1 MNLVSGLKGENM
13 SKIRI
18 SIVAVWLGV
27 CIGGHAVAEEKSW
40 EAVQEILMSTK
51 DIVVLDGIEKAPL
64 RDESGEEPTY
74 GDWMVRH
81 MLSDP
86 EKLNPYTSNDAGA
99 STVLNY
105 VFESLLEADLDP
117 PYALRGLI
125 AKGYPEISADKLTYT
140 FELRDGVYFS
150 DGKRLTAADVIFSMK
165 VIHNP
170 QVLAPHLRNYYAAV
184 EAVQQVGTN
193 KVSFLCD
200 KPYFRNDATLGL
212 LSILPKH
219 FYDPEG
225 LLDPVEVKSLVD
237 GSWEEGPHKERVERF
252 AEQFNQNFNRK
263 ALGSGPYIIK
273 DPERDL
279 VTQQKVVLTRNEN
292 YWGRDVEGLQPPG
305 FVDKIV
311 FNIINNTDAAFIELT
326 NGNLD
331 YHALRPLEFKEKS
344 WSEDFNRRFLKGV
357 SYAGGYVYIGWNNKH
372 PIFGDKRVRQ
382 AMTHLTDR
390 EGMVENIM
398 FGLAETV
405 EGPIHKFR
413 PEYNHDLAPYAYDPD
428 RALDLLAEAGWED
441 ADEDGILD
449 KTIYGELVP
458 FRFEILINS
467 GNQIRKDIALT
478 LQYELQDI
486 GIDCQVRELDWSI
499 FLQKVRGKDF
509 DAMVLAWTGNVQFAP
524 DGYQI
529 WHSSQTV
536 ENGSN
541 AVSFI
546 NAEVDNILAT
556 YRREFDTERRIA
568 LYQRF
573 QEILHEEQPYTFLW
587 KSRTAQAYSRRF
599 SGVTWYP
606 PGVRLQDW
614 WVAQEVQMY

>member
-1 MNLVSGLKGENM
+1 
-13 SKIRI
+13 
-18 SIVAVWLGV
+18 
-27 CIGGHAVAEEKSW
+27 AEEESW
-40 EAVQEILMSTK
+40 EVVQEILMSTK
-51 DIVVLDGIEKAPL
+51 DIVVLDGTEQVPL
-64 RDESGEEPTY
+64 RYEGGEEPTY

-105 VFESLLEADLDP
+105 IFESLLEADSDP
-117 PYALRGLI
+117 PYALRGLV

-150 DGKRLTAADVIFSMK
+150 DGKPLTAADVVFSMK

-184 EAVQQVGTN
+184 EAVQQVGAN

-200 KPYFRNDATLGL
+200 KPYFRNDLMLGAF
-212 LSILPKH
+212 SILPKH

-225 LLDPVEVKSLVD
+225 LLDPVEVKSLAD
-237 GSWEEGPHKERVERF
+237 GSWEEGPHKDRVERF

-263 ALGSGPYIIK
+263 VLGSGPYIIE

-279 VTQQKVVLTRNEN
+279 VTQQKVVLTRNAN
-292 YWGRDVEGLQPPG
+292 YWGRDVEGLLSPG

-311 FNIINNTDAAFIELT
+311 FKVINNTDAAFIELT

-344 WSEDFNRRFLKGV
+344 WSGDFNSRFLKGV
-357 SYAGGYVYIGWNNKH
+357 SYAGGYMYIGWNNNH

-382 AMTHLTDR
+382 AMTYLTDR

-449 KTIYGELVP
+449 KTIDGELVP
-458 FRFEILINS
+458 FSFEILINS

-499 FLQKVRGKDF
+499 FLQKVRGKEF
-509 DAMVLAWTGNVQFAP
+509 DAMVLGWTGNVMFAP

-546 NAEVDNILAT
+546 NAEVDNILET
-556 YRREFDTERRIA
+556 YRREFDMERRIA

-587 KSRTAQAYSRRF
+587 KPRNAHAYSRRF

-614 WVAQEVQMY
+614 WVAQETQMY

>member
-1 MNLVSGLKGENM
+1 MP
-13 SKIRI
+13 KIRM
-18 SIVAVWLGV
+18 SIVAVWLGICV
-27 CIGGHAVAEEKSW
+27 IGHAAAEEESW
-40 EAVQEILMSTK
+40 EVVQEILMNTK
-51 DIVVLDGIEKAPL
+51 DIVVLDGTAKIPL
-64 RDESGEEPTY
+64 RYESGEEPIY

-86 EKLNPYTSNDAGA
+86 EKLNPYTANDAGA
-99 STVLNY
+99 NTVLSY
-105 VFESLLEADLDP
+105 VFESLLEADSDP
-117 PYALRGLI
+117 PYALQGLV

-140 FELRDGVYFS
+140 FELRDEVYFS
-150 DGKRLTAADVIFSMK
+150 DGKPLTAADVVFSVK

-170 QVLAPHLRNYYAAV
+170 RVLAPHLRNYYAAV
-184 EAVQQVGTN
+184 ETVQQVGAN

-200 KPYFRNDATLGL
+200 EPYFSNDLVLGL
-212 LSILPKH
+212 LRILPKH

-263 ALGSGPYIIK
+263 VLGSGPYIIE

-292 YWGRDVEGLQPPG
+292 YWGRDVGELLPSG

-344 WSEDFNRRFLKGV
+344 WSEAFTRRFLKGV
-357 SYAGGYVYIGWNNKH
+357 SYAGGYMYIGWNNKH
-372 PIFGDKRVRQ
+372 PIFGDKQVRQ

-413 PEYNHDLAPYAYDPD
+413 PEYNHALAPYTYDPD
-428 RALDLLAEAGWED
+428 LALDLLAEAGWED

-449 KTIYGELVP
+449 KTIDGELVP
-458 FRFEILINS
+458 FSFEILINS
-467 GNQIRKDIALT
+467 GNQLRKDIALT

-509 DAMVLAWTGNVQFAP
+509 DAMVLGWTGNVRFAP

-541 AVSFI
+541 AISFI
-546 NAEVDNILAT
+546 NAEVDNILET
-556 YRREFDTERRIA
+556 YRREFDMERRIA

-587 KSRTAQAYSRRF
+587 KPRTAQAYSRRF

-614 WVAQEVQMY
+614 WVAREVQMY

>member
-1 MNLVSGLKGENM
+1 MPKVRM
-13 SKIRI
+13 
-18 SIVAVWLGV
+18 SIVAAWLGICV
-27 CIGGHAVAEEKSW
+27 GGHAAAEEGAW
-40 EAVQEILMSTK
+40 EEVQKILMSTK
-51 DIVVLDGIEKAPL
+51 DIVVLDGTEKVPL
-64 RDESGEEPTY
+64 RYESGEEPTY

-86 EKLNPYTSNDAGA
+86 EKLNPYTSSDAGA
-99 STVLNY
+99 STVLDY
-105 VFESLLEADLDP
+105 VFESLLEPDSDP
-117 PYALRGLI
+117 PYALRGLV
-125 AKGYPEISADKLTYT
+125 AKDYPEISADKLTYT

-150 DGKRLTAADVIFSMK
+150 DGKPLTAADVVFSMK

-184 EAVQQVGTN
+184 EAVQQVGAN

-200 KPYFRNDATLGL
+200 KPYFRNDLMLGL

-263 ALGSGPYIIK
+263 VLGSGPYIIE

-279 VTQQKVVLTRNEN
+279 VTQQKVVLTRNAN
-292 YWGRDVEGLQPPG
+292 YWGRDVEGLLPSG

-311 FNIINNTDAAFIELT
+311 FKVINNTDAAFIELT

-344 WSEDFNRRFLKGV
+344 WSEDFNRHFLKGV
-357 SYAGGYVYIGWNNKH
+357 SYAGGYMYIGWNNKH

-382 AMTHLTDR
+382 AMTYLTDR

-413 PEYNHDLAPYAYDPD
+413 PEYNHDLASYTYDPD
-428 RALDLLAEAGWED
+428 RALDLLAEADWED

-449 KTIYGELVP
+449 KTIDGELVP
-458 FRFEILINS
+458 FSFEILINS

-509 DAMVLAWTGNVQFAP
+509 DAMVLGWTGNVQFAP

-529 WHSSQTV
+529 WHSSQTA

-541 AVSFI
+541 AISFI
-546 NAEVDNILAT
+546 NAEVDQILED
-556 YRREFDTERRIA
+556 YRREFDMERRIA
-568 LYQRF
+568 LYRRF

-587 KSRTAQAYSRRF
+587 KPRTARAYSRRF

-614 WVAQEVQMY
+614 WVAQEAQMY

>member
-1 MNLVSGLKGENM
+1 MPKVKM
-13 SKIRI
+13 FA
-18 SIVAVWLGV
+18 VAAWLGI
-27 CIGGHAVAEEKSW
+27 CIGDHAVAESSW
-40 EAVQEILMSTK
+40 EVVQEILLSTK
-51 DIVVLDGIEKAPL
+51 DIIVLDGTAKVPL
-64 RDESGEEPTY
+64 RYESGEEPTY

-99 STVLNY
+99 SMVLNY
-105 VFESLLEADLDP
+105 VFEGLLDAESDP
-117 PYALRGLI
+117 PYALRGLV
-125 AKGYPEISADKLTYT
+125 AKGYPNISADKLTYT

-150 DGKRLTAADVIFSMK
+150 DGKPLTAADVVFSMK

-170 QVLAPHLRNYYAAV
+170 QVLTPHLRNYYAAV
-184 EAVQQVGTN
+184 EVVQQVGAN

-200 KPYFRNDATLGL
+200 KPYFRNDLMLGSF
-212 LSILPKH
+212 SILPKH

-263 ALGSGPYIIK
+263 VLGSGPYIIE

-279 VTQQKVVLTRNEN
+279 VTQQKVVLTRNAN
-292 YWGRDVEGLQPPG
+292 YWGRDVEGLLPPG

-331 YHALRPLEFKEKS
+331 YHTLRPLEFREKS

-357 SYAGGYVYIGWNNKH
+357 SYAGGYMYIGWNNKH

-413 PEYNHDLAPYAYDPD
+413 PEYNHGLAPYAYDPD

-449 KTIYGELVP
+449 KTIDGELVP

-509 DAMVLAWTGNVQFAP
+509 DAMVLGWTGNVRFAP

-546 NAEVDNILAT
+546 NAEVDQILED
-556 YRREFDTERRIA
+556 YRREFDMERRIA

-573 QEILHEEQPYTFLW
+573 QAILHEEQPYTFLW
-587 KSRTAQAYSRRF
+587 KPRNAQAYSRRF

-614 WVAQEVQMY
+614 WVAQEAQMY

>member
-1 MNLVSGLKGENM
+1 M
-13 SKIRI
+13 
-18 SIVAVWLGV
+18 
-27 CIGGHAVAEEKSW
+27 
-40 EAVQEILMSTK
+40 
-51 DIVVLDGIEKAPL
+51 
-64 RDESGEEPTY
+64 
-74 GDWMVRH
+74 
-81 MLSDP
+81 
-86 EKLNPYTSNDAGA
+86 
-99 STVLNY
+99 
-105 VFESLLEADLDP
+105 
-117 PYALRGLI
+117 RGLV
-125 AKGYPEISADKLTYT
+125 AKDYPEISADKLTYT

-150 DGKRLTAADVIFSMK
+150 DGKPLTAADVVFSMK

-184 EAVQQVGTN
+184 KAVQQVGAN

-200 KPYFRNDATLGL
+200 KPYFRNDLMLGAF
-212 LSILPKH
+212 SILPKH

-263 ALGSGPYIIK
+263 VLGSGPYIIE

-279 VTQQKVVLTRNEN
+279 VTQQKVVLTRNAN
-292 YWGRDVEGLQPPG
+292 YWGRDVEGLLPPG

-357 SYAGGYVYIGWNNKH
+357 SYAGGYMYIGWNNKH
-372 PIFGDKRVRQ
+372 PIFGDKQVRQ
-382 AMTHLTDR
+382 AMTYLTDR

-413 PEYNHDLAPYAYDPD
+413 PEYNHDLAPYTYDPD

-449 KTIYGELVP
+449 KTIDGELVP
-458 FRFEILINS
+458 FSFEILINS
-467 GNQIRKDIALT
+467 GNQTRKDIALT

-509 DAMVLAWTGNVQFAP
+509 DAMVLGWTGNVQFAP

-529 WHSSQTV
+529 WHSSQTA

-541 AVSFI
+541 AMSFI
-546 NAEVDNILAT
+546 NAEVDQILED
-556 YRREFDTERRIA
+556 YRREFDMERRIA
-568 LYQRF
+568 LYRRF

-587 KSRTAQAYSRRF
+587 KPRTARAYSRRF

>member
-1 MNLVSGLKGENM
+1 MPKVRM
-13 SKIRI
+13 SV
-18 SIVAVWLGV
+18 VAAWLGV
-27 CIGGHAVAEEKSW
+27 CIGGHAVAEEESW
-40 EAVQEILMSTK
+40 EVVQEILMSTK
-51 DIVVLDGIEKAPL
+51 DIVVLDGTAKVPP
-64 RDESGEEPTY
+64 RYESGKEPTY

-105 VFESLLEADLDP
+105 LFESLLEADSDP
-117 PYALRGLI
+117 PYALRGLV

-150 DGKRLTAADVIFSMK
+150 DGKPLTAADVVFSMK

-184 EAVQQVGTN
+184 EAVQQVGAN

-200 KPYFRNDATLGL
+200 KPYFRNDLMLGAF
-212 LSILPKH
+212 SILPKH

-237 GSWEEGPHKERVERF
+237 GSWEEGPHKERIERF

-263 ALGSGPYIIK
+263 VLGSGPYIIE

-279 VTQQKVVLTRNEN
+279 VTQQKVVLTRNAK
-292 YWGRDVEGLQPPG
+292 YWGRDVEGLLPPG

-344 WSEDFNRRFLKGV
+344 WSEEFNSRFLKGV
-357 SYAGGYVYIGWNNKH
+357 SYAGGYMYIGWNNKH
-372 PIFGDKRVRQ
+372 PIFGDKQVRQ

-398 FGLAETV
+398 FGLAEAV

-413 PEYNHDLAPYAYDPD
+413 PEYNHALAPYAYDPD
-428 RALDLLAEAGWED
+428 HALDLLAEAGWED

-449 KTIYGELVP
+449 KTIDGELVP
-458 FRFEILINS
+458 FSFEILINS
-467 GNQIRKDIALT
+467 GNQTRKDIALT

-509 DAMVLAWTGNVQFAP
+509 DAMVLGWTGNVRFPP

-541 AVSFI
+541 AISFI
-546 NAEVDNILAT
+546 NAEVDQILED

-587 KSRTAQAYSRRF
+587 KPRNAHAYSRRF

-606 PGVRLQDW
+606 PGARLQDW
-614 WVAQEVQMY
+614 WVAQEAHMY

>member
-1 MNLVSGLKGENM
+1 MLKV
-13 SKIRI
+13 RI
-18 SIVAVWLGV
+18 SVVAAWLGICV
-27 CIGGHAVAEEKSW
+27 VGHTDAEEESW
-40 EAVQEILMSTK
+40 EVVQEILMSTK
-51 DIVVLDGIEKAPL
+51 DIVVLDGTEKVPL
-64 RDESGEEPTY
+64 RYEGGEGPTY

-86 EKLNPYTSNDAGA
+86 EKLNPYTSSDAGA

-105 VFESLLEADLDP
+105 VFESLLESDSDP
-117 PYALRGLI
+117 PYALRGLV
-125 AKGYPEISADKLTYT
+125 AKGYPEISVDKLTYT

-150 DGKRLTAADVIFSMK
+150 DGKPLTAADVVFSMK

-184 EAVQQVGTN
+184 KAVQQVGAN

-200 KPYFRNDATLGL
+200 KPYFRNDLMLGAF
-212 LSILPKH
+212 SILPKH

-225 LLDPVEVKSLVD
+225 LLDPVVVKSLVD

-263 ALGSGPYIIK
+263 VLGSGPYIIEN
-273 DPERDL
+273 PERDL
-279 VTQQKVVLTRNEN
+279 VTQQKVVLTRNAN
-292 YWGRDVEGLQPPG
+292 YWGRDVEGLLPSG

-357 SYAGGYVYIGWNNKH
+357 SYAGGYMYIGWNNKH
-372 PIFGDKRVRQ
+372 PIFGDKQVRQ
-382 AMTHLTDR
+382 AMTYLTDR

-413 PEYNHDLAPYAYDPD
+413 PEYNHDLAPYTYDPD
-428 RALDLLAEAGWED
+428 HALDLLAEAGWED

-449 KTIYGELVP
+449 KTIDGELMP
-458 FRFEILINS
+458 FSFEILINS

-499 FLQKVRGKDF
+499 FLQKVRGKEF
-509 DAMVLAWTGNVQFAP
+509 DAMVLGWTGNVQFAP

-529 WHSSQTV
+529 WHSSQTI

-546 NAEVDNILAT
+546 NAEVDQILEE
-556 YRREFDTERRIA
+556 YRREFDMERRIA
-568 LYQRF
+568 LYRRF

-587 KSRTAQAYSRRF
+587 KPRTARAYSRRF

>member
-1 MNLVSGLKGENM
+1 MPKVRM
-13 SKIRI
+13 
-18 SIVAVWLGV
+18 SIVAAWLGV
-27 CIGGHAVAEEKSW
+27 CIGGHVAAEEESW
-40 EAVQEILMSTK
+40 EVVQEILMSTE
-51 DIVVLDGIEKAPL
+51 DIVVLDGIEKASL
-64 RDESGEEPTY
+64 RYESGEEPTY

-86 EKLNPYTSNDAGA
+86 EKLNPYTANDAGA

-105 VFESLLEADLDP
+105 VLESLLEADSDP

-150 DGKRLTAADVIFSMK
+150 DGKRLTAADVVFSMK

-184 EAVQQVGTN
+184 EAVQQVGAN

-200 KPYFRNDATLGL
+200 KRYFRNDLILGGFD
-212 LSILPKH
+212 ILPKH

-237 GSWEEGPHKERVERF
+237 GSWAEGPHKERVERF

-263 ALGSGPYIIK
+263 VLGSGPYIIE

-279 VTQQKVVLTRNEN
+279 VTQQKIVLTRNEN
-292 YWGRDVEGLQPPG
+292 YWGRDVEGLLPPG

-357 SYAGGYVYIGWNNKH
+357 SYAGGYLYIGWNNNH

-382 AMTHLTDR
+382 AMTYLTDR

-398 FGLAETV
+398 FGLAEAV

-449 KTIYGELVP
+449 KAISGNRVP

-509 DAMVLAWTGNVQFAP
+509 DAMVLAWTGNVKFAP

-529 WHSSQTV
+529 WHSSQAV
-536 ENGSN
+536 ANGSN

-546 NAEVDNILAT
+546 NAEVDDILET
-556 YRREFDTERRIA
+556 YRREFDMERRIA

-587 KSRTAQAYSRRF
+587 KPRTAQAYSRRF

-614 WVAQEVQMY
+614 WVAQKMQMY

>member
-1 MNLVSGLKGENM
+1 M
-13 SKIRI
+13 SKVKI
-18 SIVAVWLGV
+18 SVVAAWLGIY
-27 CIGGHAVAEEKSW
+27 IGGPAAAEEESW
-40 EAVQEILMSTK
+40 EVVQKILMSTK
-51 DIVVLDGIEKAPL
+51 DIVVLDGTEKVPL
-64 RDESGEEPTY
+64 RYETEKQPSY

-81 MLSDP
+81 LLSDP

-99 STVLNY
+99 NAVLRY
-105 VFESLLEADLDP
+105 VFESLLEADSDP
-117 PYALRGLI
+117 PYALRGLV

-140 FELRDGVYFS
+140 FELHDEVYFS
-150 DGKRLTAADVIFSMK
+150 DGKPLTAADVVFSMK

-184 EAVQQVGTN
+184 QAVQQVGAN

-200 KPYFRNDATLGL
+200 KPYFRNDLALGL
-212 LSILPKH
+212 FSILPKH

-225 LLDPVEVKSLVD
+225 LLGPVEVKSLVD

-263 ALGSGPYIIK
+263 VLGSGAYIIE

-279 VTQQKVVLTRNEN
+279 VTQQKVVLTRNKN
-292 YWGRDVEGLQPPG
+292 YWGRDVEGLLSPG

-357 SYAGGYVYIGWNNKH
+357 SYAGGFLYIGWNNNH

-382 AMTHLTDR
+382 AMTYLTDR

-449 KTIYGELVP
+449 KTIDGALVP

-499 FLQKVRGKDF
+499 FLQKIRGKEF
-509 DAMVLAWTGNVQFAP
+509 DAMVLAWTGNVRFAP
-524 DGYQI
+524 DVYQI

-546 NAEVDNILAT
+546 NAEVDNILET
-556 YRREFDTERRIA
+556 YRREFDMERRTA
-568 LYQRF
+568 LYLRF
-573 QEILHEEQPYTFLW
+573 QEILHDQQPYTFLW
-587 KSRTAQAYSRRF
+587 KPRTAQAYSRRF
-599 SGVTWYP
+599 RGVTWHP

-614 WVAQEVQMY
+614 WVAPEAQVY